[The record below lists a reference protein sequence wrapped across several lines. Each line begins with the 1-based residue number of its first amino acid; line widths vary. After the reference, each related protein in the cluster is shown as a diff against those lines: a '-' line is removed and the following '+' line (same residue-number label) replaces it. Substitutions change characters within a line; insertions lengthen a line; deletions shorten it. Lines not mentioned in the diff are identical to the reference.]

1 MSIDYEIVSNRVRK
15 ARLMRGYTSDQLS
28 EMVDFAPESLRH
40 IENGSSKPSL
50 RKLYALA
57 EALNVS
63 MDYLTGRSPSFED
76 TIIAETAVEQDLSD
90 KQKKMLRKMVKDMIP
105 SIKEYVD

>member
-1 MSIDYEIVSNRVRK
+1 MSIDYEIVSDRIRK
-15 ARLMRGYTSDQLS
+15 ARLMRGYTSEQLS

-63 MDYLTGRSPSFED
+63 MDYLTGRAPSFED
-76 TIIAETAVEQDLSD
+76 TIVMDTSNEQNLTD
-90 KQKKMLRKMVKDMIP
+90 KQKKMLRKMVKDLIP
-105 SIKEYVD
+105 TIKEFVD

>member
-1 MSIDYEIVSNRVRK
+1 MSIDYEIVSDRVRK

-28 EMVDFAPESLRH
+28 EMVGFASESLRH

-50 RKLYALA
+50 KKLYALA

-76 TIIAETAVEQDLSD
+76 TIVADIAIKEDLTD
-90 KQKKMLRKMVKDMIP
+90 NQKRMLRKLVKDMVP
-105 SIKEYVD
+105 SIKEFVG

>member
-1 MSIDYEIVSNRVRK
+1 MSIDYEVISDRVRK
-15 ARLMRGYTSDQLS
+15 ARLMRGYTSEQLS

-63 MDYLTGRSPSFED
+63 MDYLTGRSSCFED
-76 TIIAETAVEQDLSD
+76 TVVADTAADQHLTDA
-90 KQKKMLRKMVKDMIP
+90 QKKMLRKMVKDMIAT
-105 SIKEYVD
+105 IKEFVD

>member
-1 MSIDYEIVSNRVRK
+1 MSIDYEIVSDRVRK

-57 EALNVS
+57 EALDVS
-63 MDYLTGRSPSFED
+63 LDYLTGRSPSFED
-76 TIIAETAVEQDLSD
+76 TVVTNLANEHNLTA
-90 KQKKMLRKMVKDMIP
+90 KQKQMLRKVVKDMIP
-105 SIKEYVD
+105 TIKEFVD

>member
-1 MSIDYEIVSNRVRK
+1 MSIDYEIVSDRVRK

-63 MDYLTGRSPSFED
+63 MDYLTGRSASFED
-76 TIIAETAVEQDLSD
+76 TIVTDLTNEHNLTS
-90 KQKKMLRKMVKDMIP
+90 KQKQMLRKVVRDMIP
-105 SIKEYVD
+105 TVKEFVD